1 MKEFKWHAIW
11 AGLLV
16 IWAILLLFG
25 FNAMAGEPVDWKLR
39 ALQADVRV
47 IQYETAW
54 TIEKEKTAAITNRL
68 SELIRVG
75 RQGKLDAATRL
86 LVKYKKELAKIVKPG
101 EEVKG
106 E

>member
-1 MKEFKWHAIW
+1 MKLWQKVW

-16 IWAILLLFG
+16 IWAIGLIFG
-25 FNAMAGEPVDWKLR
+25 FVKVLAEEPAIDWKLR
-39 ALQADVRV
+39 ALQAEVRV

-86 LVKYKKELAKIVKPG
+86 LVKHKKELAEIVKSVEKVK
-101 EEVKG
+101 EE
-106 E
+106 